1 MVGGMVGRRVRGEV
15 EIGDGWGWWDE
26 ECEVRW
32 R

>member
-1 MVGGMVGRRVRGEV
+1 MVGGWWDEECEVV
-15 EIGDGWGWWDE
+15 EIGDDWGWWDE